1 MQNLYA
7 SSYEGVFVGVV
18 IVTYLAEFA
27 LDRLAVESF
36 VQTEFVERGVEI
48 PQFHVDC
55 GQQYYRVFRHF
66 HIFIVSRRVRQGK
79 RAVSVTLAKTSC
91 IGSTTSSSE
100 VGRADAPR
108 SPYAGT
114 AEKND

>member
-1 MQNLYA
+1 MQKLYA
-7 SSYEGVFVGVV
+7 FSYSGVFVGVV

-79 RAVSVTLAKTSC
+79 RSVFVTLAKSSC

-100 VGRADAPR
+100 VGVADAPR
-108 SPYAGT
+108 SPYAVT

>member
-1 MQNLYA
+1 MQKLYA
-7 SSYEGVFVGVV
+7 FSYEGVFVGVV

-79 RAVSVTLAKTSC
+79 RSVFVTLAKSSC

-100 VGRADAPR
+100 VGVADALR
-108 SPYAGT
+108 SPYAVT

>member
-36 VQTEFVERGVEI
+36 VQTEFVER
-48 PQFHVDC
+48 
-55 GQQYYRVFRHF
+55 
-66 HIFIVSRRVRQGK
+66 
-79 RAVSVTLAKTSC
+79 
-91 IGSTTSSSE
+91 
-100 VGRADAPR
+100 
-108 SPYAGT
+108 
-114 AEKND
+114 

>member
-18 IVTYLAEFA
+18 IVTDLSEFA

-79 RAVSVTLAKTSC
+79 RAVSVTLAKSSC
-91 IGSTTSSSE
+91 IGSRSRRPD

-114 AEKND
+114 AEEND